1 MEKGHL
7 RVNTILLSI
16 ITLCLPI
23 IGYFGKQ
30 VVDDVKKNGDDL
42 RKNGELLI
50 EVHTNQR
57 SVMDDV
63 RELKKTQGQQD
74 MRLDRVEVKVENLEK
89 VIK

>member
-1 MEKGHL
+1 MDKGHL
-7 RVNTILLSI
+7 RVNTILLSV
-16 ITLCLPI
+16 ITLCLPV

-30 VVDDVKKNGDDL
+30 VVDDMKKNGDDI
-42 RKNGELLI
+42 RRNGDLLI